1 MRRLCRI
8 FVYGIILSILAGCGA
23 SREDVPEKPE
33 KKTSQDDQTAQK
45 IPKDKKN
52 TTPTLDMMLYESE
65 SASPTMPKGRL
76 AGLQGGVIRPNYYDM
91 DSEEYD
97 FIEENGFQIVTGKPL
112 STFSVDVDAASY
124 GNIRRFINQGEMPP
138 KDAVRIEELINYF
151 DYDYPEPEGANP
163 FSISI
168 EAGKCPWNE
177 HSQLVHIGLKGKD
190 VKIENMPESNLVFLL
205 DVSGSMSSPNKLP
218 LVKKAF
224 KLLVKQLRKNDR
236 VAIVTYAGHSGVALE
251 STPGDERIK
260 IINSLEMLNSGGST
274 AGAEGIEQ
282 AYSIAEQNF
291 IKGGNNRVILATD
304 GDFNVGPS
312 SDEQLTRII
321 EEKRKKGIFLTVL
334 GFGMGN
340 LKDSK
345 MEKLADKG
353 NGNYAYIDNILEA
366 KKVFVNEISGTLL
379 TIAKDVKIQVEFNPA
394 NVYAYRLIGYENR
407 LLNDEDFLN
416 DKKDAGEIG
425 AGHTVTALYEI
436 IPAGNEDKFPV
447 IEPLKYQKTEIPK
460 EAFNDEL
467 LTVKFRYKKPDEDT
481 SIPLAKILKKE
492 DLDKNISGN
501 FKFSAAVA
509 EFGMLLRDSA
519 WKGDADWKSVISLAR
534 EARGKDP
541 FGYRAEFI
549 KLAEMGEL
557 LVEN

>member
-23 SREDVPEKPE
+23 SREDVSEKPE
-33 KKTSQDDQTAQK
+33 KTNSQDDQTAQK

-52 TTPTLDMMLYESE
+52 TTPTIDMMLYESE

-97 FIEENGFQIVTGKPL
+97 FIEENGFQIVTSKPL

-124 GNIRRFINQGEMPP
+124 GNIRRFINQGELPP

-151 DYDYPEPEGANP
+151 DYDYPEPDGANP

-177 HSQLVHIGLKGKD
+177 HSRLVHIGLKGKD

-274 AGAEGIEQ
+274 AGAEGIEL
-282 AYSIAEQNF
+282 AYRIAEQNF

-416 DKKDAGEIG
+416 DKKDAGDIG

-519 WKGDADWKSVISLAR
+519 WKGDANWKSVISLAR

>member
-8 FVYGIILSILAGCGA
+8 FVYGIILSLLAGCGA

-33 KKTSQDDQTAQK
+33 KTNSQDDQTAQK

-52 TTPTLDMMLYESE
+52 TTPTIDMMLYESE

-151 DYDYPEPEGANP
+151 DYDYPEPDGANP

-177 HSQLVHIGLKGKD
+177 HSRLVHIGLKGKD

-274 AGAEGIEQ
+274 AGAEGIEL
-282 AYSIAEQNF
+282 AYRIAEQNF
-291 IKGGNNRVILATD
+291 VKGGNNRVILATD

-509 EFGMLLRDSA
+509 EFGMLLRDSV
-519 WKGDADWKSVISLAR
+519 WKGDANWKSVISLAR